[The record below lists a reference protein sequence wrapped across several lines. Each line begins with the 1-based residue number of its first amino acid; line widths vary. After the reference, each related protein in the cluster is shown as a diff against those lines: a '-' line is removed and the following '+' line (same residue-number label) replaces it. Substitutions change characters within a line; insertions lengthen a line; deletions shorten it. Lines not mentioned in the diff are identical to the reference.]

1 MCVCA
6 PFPLRPLPF
15 FFSSLQPHSLTP
27 PPPPHTR
34 APPAHLQSKQPEAPL
49 DLSTRPRARDIQRYL
64 AVAAAMVGDELEE
77 GALLPAGGAANERR
91 KEAAAETDTLNNL
104 RDKVKSDTAARAKI
118 VAAEAAKAAAL
129 AALENMPVKK

>member
-1 MCVCA
+1 MAVFKR
-6 PFPLRPLPF
+6 PHTLTHPL
-15 FFSSLQPHSLTP
+15 SLTP
-27 PPPPHTR
+27 THPPRTQL
-34 APPAHLQSKQPEAPL
+34 LQSKQPEAPL

-77 GALLPAGGAANERR
+77 GALLPAGGVANERR

-104 RDKVKSDTAARAKI
+104 RDKVKMDTAARAKI